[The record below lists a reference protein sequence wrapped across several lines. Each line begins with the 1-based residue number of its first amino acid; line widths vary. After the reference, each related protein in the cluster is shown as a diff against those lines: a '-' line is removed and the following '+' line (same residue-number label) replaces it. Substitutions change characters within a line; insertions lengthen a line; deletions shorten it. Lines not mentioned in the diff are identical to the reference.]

1 MSGKTRTIGLASLLL
16 ALLVPISAGTAGAAT
31 GGEDR
36 FAPGQNQRIAVY
48 GSPFGKMIYNSSRQA
63 IYQFDR
69 DSKGKS
75 RCYGSCA
82 RLWPPVLTRG
92 KPRAIRGAR
101 ANLLGTI
108 KRKGGARQVTYNGW
122 PLYYYEH
129 EQPGQVFCHNV
140 FLNGG
145 LWKVIRPNGR
155 LAE

>member
-82 RLWPPVLTRG
+82 KLWPPVL
-92 KPRAIRGAR
+92 
-101 ANLLGTI
+101 
-108 KRKGGARQVTYNGW
+108 
-122 PLYYYEH
+122 
-129 EQPGQVFCHNV
+129 
-140 FLNGG
+140 
-145 LWKVIRPNGR
+145 
-155 LAE
+155 LAESRRRSRGPVRICWAQSNEGVERGRSPTTAGRCTTTRTNSPVRSSVTTFS